1 MKILDKILG
10 GNILYYPGC
19 LTKFVGKDLKENYEK
34 ILRTI
39 GIDFIELKEKEVC
52 CGSPALNA
60 GYKKTAE
67 DLVRKNYHVF
77 KEHRVTKIISN
88 CPACCKTF
96 SQDYP
101 LLLKEW
107 DIKVEHA
114 SQTIYKAIQEGKLK
128 LKKKIEKIVT
138 FHDPC
143 YLGRYM
149 SIYEEPRKIL
159 EFIGCKIVEMKF
171 NRQNSFCCGGGGGV
185 QSNYSELA
193 NSIAKERIQQ
203 ALETK
208 AEILVTACPLCY
220 YHLKRNSQ
228 EIQVFELSQ
237 LLVQCI

>member
-34 ILRTI
+34 ILRTV

-52 CGSPALNA
+52 CGSPALNT

-67 DLVRKNYHVF
+67 DLARKNYHVF

-88 CPACCKTF
+88 CPACYKTF

-114 SQTIYKAIQEGKLK
+114 SQTIYRAIQEGKLK

-149 SIYEEPRKIL
+149 GIYEEPRKIL

-171 NRQNSFCCGGGGGV
+171 NRKNSFCCGGGGGV

-208 AEILVTACPLCY
+208 AEILVTTCPLCY

>member
-34 ILRTI
+34 ILRAI

-67 DLVRKNYHVF
+67 DLARKNYHVF
-77 KEHRVTKIISN
+77 KEHRVKKIISN

-107 DIKVEHA
+107 DIEVEHV
-114 SQTIYKAIQEGKLK
+114 SQTIYRAIQAGRLR

-159 EFIGCKIVEMKF
+159 EFMGCKVVEMKF
-171 NRQNSFCCGGGGGV
+171 NRRNSLCCGGGGGT
-185 QSNYSELA
+185 QFNYPELA
-193 NSIAKERIQQ
+193 NSIAKERIEQ
-203 ALETK
+203 ALEVK
-208 AEILVTACPLCY
+208 AEFLITICPLCY
-220 YHLKRNSQ
+220 YHLGRNSK
-228 EIQVFELSQ
+228 EIHVFEISQ
-237 LLVQCI
+237 LLVKCI

>member
-34 ILRTI
+34 ILRAI

-52 CGSPALNA
+52 CGSPAFNA
-60 GYKKTAE
+60 GYKKIAE
-67 DLVRKNYHVF
+67 DLARKNYHVF

-101 LLLKEW
+101 FLLKEW
-107 DIKVEHA
+107 DIRVEHA
-114 SQTIYKAIQEGKLK
+114 SQTIYKAMQEGKLK
-128 LKKKIEKIVT
+128 LKKKIEKKIT

-143 YLGRYM
+143 YLGRHM
-149 SIYEEPRKIL
+149 GIYEEPRKIL
-159 EFIGCKIVEMKF
+159 EFVGCKIVEMKF
-171 NRQNSFCCGGGGGV
+171 NRESSFCCGAGGGV
-185 QSNYSELA
+185 QSNYLELA
-193 NSIAKERIQQ
+193 NSIAKERVEQ

-208 AEILVTACPLCY
+208 AEILVTSCPLCY
-220 YHLKRNSQ
+220 YHLRRNSK
-228 EIQVFELSQ
+228 EIQVVEISQ
-237 LLVQCI
+237 VLIQCI

>member
-67 DLVRKNYHVF
+67 DLARKNYHVF

-88 CPACCKTF
+88 CPACYKTF

-114 SQTIYKAIQEGKLK
+114 SQTIYKSIQEGKLK

-159 EFIGCKIVEMKF
+159 EFVGCKIVEMKF
-171 NRQNSFCCGGGGGV
+171 NRKNSFCCGGGGGV

-193 NSIAKERIQQ
+193 NYIAKERIQQ

-208 AEILVTACPLCY
+208 AEILVTTCPLCY
-220 YHLKRNSQ
+220 YHLKRNSE

>member
-67 DLVRKNYHVF
+67 DLARKNYHVF

-88 CPACCKTF
+88 CPACFKTF

-114 SQTIYKAIQEGKLK
+114 SQTIYKSIQEGRLK

-159 EFIGCKIVEMKF
+159 EFLGCKIVEMKF
-171 NRQNSFCCGGGGGV
+171 NRKNSFCCGGGGGV

-208 AEILVTACPLCY
+208 AEILVTTCPLCY
-220 YHLKRNSQ
+220 YHLKRNSE